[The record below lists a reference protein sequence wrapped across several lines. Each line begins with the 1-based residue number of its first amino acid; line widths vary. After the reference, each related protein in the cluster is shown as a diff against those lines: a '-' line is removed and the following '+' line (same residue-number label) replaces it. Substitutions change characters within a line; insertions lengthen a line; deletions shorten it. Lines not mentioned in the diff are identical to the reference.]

1 MSRLF
6 TQPLNGTAHMHQVA
20 VGIFACTRTDVIYT
34 MGLFKPDSYAK
45 TMGLFVRGSPIKI
58 SQRMVRTNV
67 NFPQSVSKRAC
78 TWILTSDHQGYS
90 REYNIYYLINR
101 TKKRR
106 NHKKELHL

>member
-67 NFPQSVSKRAC
+67 NFPQKCIKKGLYMDFNFRSSRIFKRVQHIP
-78 TWILTSDHQGYS
+78 TYTI
-90 REYNIYYLINR
+90 
-101 TKKRR
+101 
-106 NHKKELHL
+106 

>member
-1 MSRLF
+1 MIYIDVRLF

-20 VGIFACTRTDVIYT
+20 VGIFACTRTDVMYT

-67 NFPQSVSKRAC
+67 NFPQKCIKKGLYMDFNFRSSRIFKRIQH
-78 TWILTSDHQGYS
+78 ILSD
-90 REYNIYYLINR
+90 
-101 TKKRR
+101 
-106 NHKKELHL
+106 

>member
-67 NFPQSVSKRAC
+67 NFPQKCIKKGLYMDFNFRSSRIFKRIQH
-78 TWILTSDHQGYS
+78 ILSD
-90 REYNIYYLINR
+90 
-101 TKKRR
+101 
-106 NHKKELHL
+106 